1 MKAIIKIEK
10 EVEIKYVKVQ
20 VAVRYEEEDIPNDF
34 PLRSGDMWNAI
45 IDIDNGIVMD
55 WPKGEKGNL
64 EMKICDEGSYYLLDE
79 NYNTILSIEEDYVPN
94 KLLPGSYGDYLKLH
108 IGENGIITNWYSK
121 PSIEDFI
128 EDED

>member
-1 MKAIIKIEK
+1 MKTTIKVEK

-79 NYNTILSIEEDYVPN
+79 NYDTILSIEEYYVPN

-108 IGENGIITNWYSK
+108 IGENGVISNWYSK
-121 PSIEDFI
+121 PSIEDFLF
-128 EDED
+128 ED